1 MLLKFSYIY
10 CTNPDIGRKSWGY
23 WPKSKHTIEREGVE
37 GLFGHLGKTRKD
49 KVTRV
54 LPVCRCIKNVHECT
68 ARGFKIFKQAS
79 WSASVAI
86 TTRRSTQ
93 FIAWTNCAK
102 EESNATRHEESE
114 ETWHQLR
121 HIKTW
126 ERCLQFIPFNMHRID
141 HTVCSRPSLMSK
153 RRRNIRHDGH
163 LGDIFA

>member
-1 MLLKFSYIY
+1 MLIKCSYIS
-10 CTNPDIGRKSWGY
+10 CKNPDIGRKSWGY

-102 EESNATRHEESE
+102 EESNATRYEESE

-121 HIKTW
+121 L
-126 ERCLQFIPFNMHRID
+126 END
-141 HTVCSRPSLMSK
+141 VCSLFLSICIVSIIPSAVDQASLMSK